1 MSSTLALLAATSLH
15 GMICVPAEGCP
26 SQDARAPLSAYRLP
40 PTAYCLLVQVM
51 AQQAA
56 PDQAA
61 PHLQHRRVRGYD
73 VERGAGWRGGHGRV
87 QRGERVADDRAGSD
101 AVTRVLEPQRH
112 VLGSGAGEGDAAH
125 AAGDVFDR

>member
-40 PTAYCLLVQVM
+40 PTAYRLLVQVM

-61 PHLQHRRVRGYD
+61 PHLQHRRVRGHD
-73 VERGAGWRGGHGRV
+73 VERGVGRRGGDSRIEC
-87 QRGERVADDRAGSD
+87 GERVADDRAVTG
-101 AVTRVLEPQRH
+101 AVARVLETQRH
-112 VLGSGAGEGDAAH
+112 VLGAGAGEG
-125 AAGDVFDR
+125 